1 MAVENNIKEFFMDIN
16 SYRVDGKVALVIG
29 GAGDIGKAIAE
40 ALSSAGASIVL
51 SSRKQ
56 ENLDKAAEE
65 ITLKTGGKA
74 KGIAAHIGKIDQAK
88 GLVEQIVKEFGRID
102 ILVNSS
108 GSSFMVDLVDVEE
121 WQWDAVMNVNLKG
134 PFFLAK
140 EIAPVMKEQGGG
152 SIINITSYM
161 GVRVEQT
168 LGVYCISKAAVI
180 HMTRAMAKEWG
191 KWNIRVNAIAPAWVH
206 SRLADPF
213 LQMEGIN
220 DRMLSQTVIG
230 RFGEPD
236 DVAAIALYLSSDA
249 AKNQTAG
256 IFPLD
261 YGMLT

>member
-1 MAVENNIKEFFMDIN
+1 MDV
-16 SYRVDGKVALVIG
+16 SKFSLKGKVAIVIG
-29 GAGDIGKAIAE
+29 GAGDIGKAIAMTFSE
-40 ALSSAGASIVL
+40 AGAGVVI

-65 ITLKTGGKA
+65 IKAKSGGKVL
-74 KGIAAHIGKIDQAK
+74 GIASHIAKIDTSK
-88 GLVEQIVKEFGRID
+88 TLVEQVMKEFGRID

-108 GSSFMVDLVDVEE
+108 GSSFMVPLMEVEE

-140 EIAPVMKEQGGG
+140 EIAPIMKEQGGG

-161 GVRVEQT
+161 GVRVEES
-168 LGVYCISKAAVI
+168 LGVYCISKAAVM
-180 HMTRAMAKEWG
+180 HMTRVMAKEWG
-191 KWNIRVNAIAPAWVH
+191 KYNIRVNAIAPAWVH

-213 LQMEGIN
+213 LQLPGVNE
-220 DRMLSQTVIG
+220 RMLSQTVIG

-236 DVAAIALYLSSDA
+236 DVAAIALYLASDA
-249 AKNQTAG
+249 AANQTAG

>member
-1 MAVENNIKEFFMDIN
+1 MDIN
-16 SYRVDGKVALVIG
+16 DYRVDGKVAIVIG
-29 GAGDIGKAIAE
+29 GAGDIGKAIAK
-40 ALSSAGASIVL
+40 ALSGAGASVVI

-65 ITLKTGGKA
+65 ITSATGGKVTPLALHIA
-74 KGIAAHIGKIDQAK
+74 KMDQIK
-88 GLVEQIVKEFGRID
+88 PFVEQVKKEYGRID

-121 WQWDAVMNVNLKG
+121 WQWDAVMNVNVKG

-152 SIINITSYM
+152 SVINITSYM
-161 GVRVEQT
+161 GVRVEET

-191 KWNIRVNAIAPAWVH
+191 KWNIRVNSIAPAWVH

-213 LQMEGIN
+213 LQMEGVN
-220 DRMLSQTVIG
+220 DRMLAQTVIG

-236 DVAAIALYLSSDA
+236 DVAAIALYLASDA

-256 IFPLD
+256 YFPLD

>member
-1 MAVENNIKEFFMDIN
+1 MDEK
-16 SYRVDGKVALVIG
+16 SYRVDGKIALVMG

-40 ALSSAGASIVL
+40 AFAATGAKTVII

-65 ITLKTGGKA
+65 INAKTGGKVV
-74 KGIAAHIGKIDQAK
+74 GIASHLGKMDQIKALVDK
-88 GLVEQIVKEFGRID
+88 IKADYGGLD

-108 GSSFMVDLVDVEE
+108 GSSFMVDLMDVEE
-121 WQWDAVMNVNLKG
+121 WQWDNVMNVNVKG
-134 PFFLAK
+134 PFFLTR
-140 EIAPVMKEQGGG
+140 ELVPLMRERGGG

-161 GVRVEQT
+161 GFRVEQS

-180 HMTRAMAKEWG
+180 HMTKAMAKEWG
-191 KWNIRVNAIAPAWVH
+191 KWNIRVNGIAPAWVH

-213 LQMEGIN
+213 LGQPGVEE
-220 DRMLSQTVIG
+220 RMLKQTVLN
-230 RFGEPD
+230 RFGEPE
-236 DVAAIALYLSSDA
+236 DVAAIALYLASEA

>member
-1 MAVENNIKEFFMDIN
+1 MDV
-16 SYRVDGKVALVIG
+16 SQFSLKGKVAVVIG

-40 ALSSAGASIVL
+40 TMSGAGADVVI

-56 ENLDKAAEE
+56 ENLDKAAAE
-65 ITLKTGGKA
+65 ITAKTGGKVLPLASHIA
-74 KGIAAHIGKIDQAK
+74 KLDQTK
-88 GLVEQIVKEFGRID
+88 PFVEQVKKECGRID

-108 GSSFMVDLVDVEE
+108 GSSFMVPLVDIEE

-140 EIAPVMKEQGGG
+140 EIAPIMKEQGGG

-161 GVRVEQT
+161 GVRVEES
-168 LGVYCISKAAVI
+168 LGAYCISKAAVM

-206 SRLADPF
+206 SHLADPF
-213 LQMEGIN
+213 LQMPGVN
-220 DRMLSQTVIG
+220 DRMLAQTVIG

-236 DVAAIALYLSSDA
+236 DVAAIALYLASDA
-249 AKNQTAG
+249 ARNQTAG

>member
-1 MAVENNIKEFFMDIN
+1 MDV
-16 SYRVDGKVALVIG
+16 SKFSLKGKVAIVIG
-29 GAGDIGKAIAE
+29 GAGDIGKAIATTF
-40 ALSSAGASIVL
+40 SQAGADVVI

-65 ITLKTGGKA
+65 IKAVSGGKVVGVASHIA
-74 KGIAAHIGKIDQAK
+74 KLEESKN
-88 GLVEQIVKEFGRID
+88 LVEQVMKEFGRID

-108 GSSFMVDLVDVEE
+108 GSSFMVPLADMEE

-134 PFFLAK
+134 PFFLAQQ
-140 EIAPVMKEQGGG
+140 IAPVMKKQGGG
-152 SIINITSYM
+152 CIINITSYM
-161 GVRVEQT
+161 GVRVEES
-168 LGVYCISKAAVI
+168 LGAYCISKAAVM

-191 KWNIRVNAIAPAWVH
+191 RDNIRVNAIAPAWVH

-213 LQMEGIN
+213 LQMPGIN

-236 DVAAIALYLSSDA
+236 DVAALALYLASDA
-249 AKNQTAG
+249 AANQTAG